1 MNEISKLLQYEGES
15 VLKEFI
21 PIIDDLE
28 RMINFDKSSSEDI
41 KDGILLVKT
50 KIDKLLNNLEVEA
63 FSKKGDKMDPD
74 LHDAMMTQS
83 VDNIDNDTILEV
95 FEKGYKYKDKVIRH
109 AKVIVNKKM
118 RDLYEILGV
127 SKNASEE
134 DIKKAYRK
142 LALKIILIGTQEI
155 KMQRKNSNLLLKH
168 ILY

>member
-1 MNEISKLLQYEGES
+1 
-15 VLKEFI
+15 
-21 PIIDDLE
+21 
-28 RMINFDKSSSEDI
+28 MINF
-41 KDGILLVKT
+41 
-50 KIDKLLNNLEVEA
+50 LNNLEVEA

-127 SKNASEE
+127 SKNASKE

-142 LALKIILIGTQEI
+142 LALK
-155 KMQRKNSNLLLKH
+155 KSS
-168 ILY
+168 